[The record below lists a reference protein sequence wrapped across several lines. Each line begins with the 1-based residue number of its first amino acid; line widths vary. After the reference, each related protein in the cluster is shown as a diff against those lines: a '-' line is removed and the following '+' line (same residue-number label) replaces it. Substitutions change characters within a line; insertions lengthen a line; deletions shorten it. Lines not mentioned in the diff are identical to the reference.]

1 MPNIFFKISYVF
13 LSFILIY
20 CYWVFIPDTLMK
32 SNEKMTFIIGVA
44 VMIATWVSAESSR
57 KSSLIAQKAF
67 EDNLRSSKSN
77 NFEQHYNSLFAL
89 HNDLHNSVCN
99 FLDTMDKKDHD
110 GKNIV
115 GGKSY
120 FSSIREMKT
129 LEEAHNTLM
138 GHSIIS
144 PYMRVLYHLLK
155 HIFSYT
161 EDPNVFKKYTS
172 PLRSMIRNDVLYLIA
187 LNASVI
193 YKDSSNEDNG
203 YQGYRKYLN
212 ECVFFEH
219 AIFTS
224 DEYKNFNEVKTS
236 FTHQFNAC
244 ISTPIWNCLMKY
256 MTTLE
261 IENNDISFAKDHS
274 LCVIFENPFTSLVN
288 DAYEGIVRDVN
299 NSYLYYF
306 NACIKDIKYYEDELS
321 DICSYYIKDREGELY
336 TLLDSYEKV
345 YNIAMSYKD
354 EHVLFFVKRSDG
366 SIINCI
372 NVVNRILEL
381 ERNKNILQMNEEYEG
396 GINDD
401 MKKITNIFQ
410 SAFNRATERYK
421 LP

>member
-1 MPNIFFKISYVF
+1 MLNIFLKISYVL

-20 CYWVFIPDTLMK
+20 CYWVFIPDTIMK

-99 FLDTMDKKDHD
+99 FLDTMDKEGHN

-120 FSSIREMKT
+120 FNSIREMKT

-155 HIFSYT
+155 HIFSHT
-161 EDPNVFKKYTS
+161 EEPNVFKKYTS

-203 YQGYRKYLN
+203 YQDYRKYLN

-224 DEYKNFNEVKTS
+224 DEYKNFNEVRTN
-236 FTHQFNAC
+236 FLYQFNAC
-244 ISTPIWNCLMKY
+244 VSTPIWSCLMKY
-256 MTTLE
+256 MTTLKVE
-261 IENNDISFAKDHS
+261 SEGISFTKDHR
-274 LCVIFENPFTSLVN
+274 LCVIFENPFTSVVN
-288 DAYEGIVRDVN
+288 DAYKDIVEHVN
-299 NSYLYYF
+299 NSYLFHF
-306 NACIKDIKYYEDELS
+306 NEYARKIKSCEEELF
-321 DICSYYIKDREGELY
+321 DICSYYHRDNKDKFH
-336 TLLDSYEKV
+336 TLVDSNDDL
-345 YNIAMSYKD
+345 YNIAMMHKD
-354 EHVLFFVKRSDG
+354 ENKLIFVKRSDG

-381 ERNKNILQMNEEYEG
+381 ENNKKIFQMNEERREK
-396 GINDD
+396 INDD
-401 MKKITNIFQ
+401 LSKITNIFQ
-410 SAFNRATERYK
+410 SAFIRATEQYK